1 MIIITAVIYSIPYF
15 ICLVWFLHLRKQ
27 NKKQRIEFL
36 DFKIVTSEN
45 FRIANKN
52 YKGQDENWVKI
63 ESYMKRNDE
72 LNSIQSYINID
83 NLEIFQEFDSIIN
96 ELDKKVNTALDDQ
109 EKYSIKRDRYEN
121 RLTEVC
127 KAFDS
132 LKVIMNKNTKLT
144 ADNFG
149 AVNKVLGSIE
159 INFNKIKD
167 LPKKVD
173 EIDRTLNL
181 SLQRI
186 GMNKVKFENII
197 KAIENPIEVTRPSC
211 ETKLKLKQEAEA
223 NKVETVTE
231 IVNKVDFTWYNLYCG
246 KGTKFV
252 LTENS
257 LKVLDL
263 DGNLF
268 KTYYNEDKISL
279 LKKVI
284 ELNEPKLKRKY
295 TKKANNLLPKP
306 KVTIKKIQRNE
317 VNGY

>member
-1 MIIITAVIYSIPYF
+1 MIIITAVMYSIPYF
-15 ICLVWFLHLRKQ
+15 ICLFWFLHLRKQ

-83 NLEIFQEFDSIIN
+83 NLEIFQEFDSIIQ

-132 LKVIMNKNTKLT
+132 ASKLINEMKVVINNNIDITRQNFDNVDTNFDHTRKLFALT
-144 ADNFG
+144 ES
-149 AVNKVLGSIE
+149 K
-159 INFNKIKD
+159 INE
-167 LPKKVD
+167 L
-173 EIDRTLNL
+173 DRTLNL

-186 GMNKVKFENII
+186 GMNKVKFENLI

-211 ETKLKLKQEAEA
+211 ETKLKMKEQV
-223 NKVETVTE
+223 NSNDIQT
-231 IVNKVDFTWYNLYCG
+231 VNKIKNKFDFECGILEFKKGYTFQIFSNLLTVHRYG
-246 KGTKFV
+246 KIHYRFPIKDDYTTV
-252 LTENS
+252 LWEKL
-257 LKVLDL
+257 LKV
-263 DGNLF
+263 
-268 KTYYNEDKISL
+268 
-279 LKKVI
+279 
-284 ELNEPKLKRKY
+284 NEPKQKRKY
-295 TKKANNLLPKP
+295 TKR
-306 KVTIKKIQRNE
+306 TIKNQN
-317 VNGY
+317 

>member
-1 MIIITAVIYSIPYF
+1 MYSIPYF
-15 ICLVWFLHLRKQ
+15 ICLFWFLHLRKQ

-149 AVNKVLGSIE
+149 VVKDNLDAAQK
-159 INFNKIKD
+159 NFNK
-167 LPKKVD
+167 LESFLKKVD

-186 GMNKVKFENII
+186 AMNKVKFESLM
-197 KAIENPIEVTRPSC
+197 KVLENPIEVTRPSC
-211 ETKLKLKQEAEA
+211 ETKLKMKEQT
-223 NKVETVTE
+223 ETTAIE
-231 IVNKVDFTWYNLYCG
+231 IVNKVNFNHGLSYFKIGDIFRKKENTVFIYRGEEIVKILNLDNTYGKNIYN
-246 KGTKFV
+246 KF
-252 LTENS
+252 LQGNEN
-257 LKVLDL
+257 
-263 DGNLF
+263 
-268 KTYYNEDKISL
+268 
-279 LKKVI
+279 
-284 ELNEPKLKRKY
+284 
-295 TKKANNLLPKP
+295 
-306 KVTIKKIQRNE
+306 
-317 VNGY
+317 